1 MATPEREAADVP
13 LGRPVLGG
21 TGGSLVGWGTGRRPG
36 LGSTAHALD
45 LTLPMTPAA
54 GDDGEP
60 L

>member
-1 MATPEREAADVP
+1 VP
-13 LGRPVLGG
+13 LGWPVPGG
-21 TGGSLVGWGTGRRPG
+21 TGGSLVSSGSGSRPG
-36 LGSTAHALD
+36 LGSIDHALD